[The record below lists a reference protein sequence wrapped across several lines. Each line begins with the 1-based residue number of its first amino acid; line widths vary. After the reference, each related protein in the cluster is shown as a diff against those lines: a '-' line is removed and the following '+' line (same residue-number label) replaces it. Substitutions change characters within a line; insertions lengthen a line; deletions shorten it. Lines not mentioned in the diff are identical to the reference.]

1 MQRHLAR
8 LLAVTLLALATAAV
22 RAEGPPTPPPW
33 DPGASVT
40 VLFNPGSAR
49 LSNIAKARLDEVAL
63 KMKQDPGLRAQATGY
78 TDASGSPDNDQ
89 RISEQRAEAVKNYL
103 VTRHG
108 VDPARIAAAGKGSAD
123 STGDPVQDRRAVLT
137 LAES

>member
-8 LLAVTLLALATAAV
+8 LLAVTLLALATAAA
-22 RAEGPPTPPPW
+22 RAEVPPTPPPW

-63 KMKQDPGLRAQATGY
+63 KMKQDPGLRAQSTGY

-108 VDPARIAAAGKGSAD
+108 IDPARTATAGKGAAD
-123 STGDPVQDRRAVLT
+123 STGDPVQDRRVVLT
-137 LAES
+137 LSES